1 MKNKQ
6 KASTKELMID
16 INDKLAQNNFVARIY
31 PDQELASL
39 GIIIPDIF
47 SFEILVQKDAEKHN
61 VSVENKSLK
70 QICKEIY
77 PPDIDEEIEMLF
89 SKPEGN

>member
-6 KASTKELMID
+6 KANIKELMID
-16 INDKLAQNNFVARIY
+16 INDKLAQNDFIARVY
-31 PDQELASL
+31 PEQELASF

-47 SFEILVQKDAEKHN
+47 SFEILIQKDAEKRN
-61 VSVENKSLK
+61 ISIENKSLQ

-89 SKPEGN
+89 GEKGN

>member
-6 KASTKELMID
+6 KANIKELMID
-16 INDKLAQNNFVARIY
+16 INDKLAQNDFIARVY
-31 PDQELASL
+31 PEQELASF

-47 SFEILVQKDAEKHN
+47 SFEILIQKDAEKRN
-61 VSVENKSLK
+61 ISIENKSLK

-89 SKPEGN
+89 GEKGN